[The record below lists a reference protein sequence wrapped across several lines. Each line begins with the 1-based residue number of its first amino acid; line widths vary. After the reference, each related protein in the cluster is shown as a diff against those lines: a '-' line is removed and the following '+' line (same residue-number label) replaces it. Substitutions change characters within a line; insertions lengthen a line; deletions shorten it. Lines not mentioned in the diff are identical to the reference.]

1 MNLDYFI
8 RVAVEEAV
16 KSDYKIN
23 VGCVIFDKGKLIS
36 KGHNC
41 RRHHRNLHPNFY
53 KYRGEIHAEMNAI
66 INAKRDL
73 KNTSILVVRVNN
85 QNQLRLSRPCSIC
98 MGYIDYIGFKNIFYS
113 ESSFPYIT
121 KL

>member
-1 MNLDYFI
+1 MDIDLFI
-8 RVAVEEAV
+8 KIAMEEAE
-16 KSDYKIN
+16 KSDYKIKI
-23 VGCVIFDKGKLIS
+23 GCVIFDKGKFIS

-41 RRHHRNLHPNFY
+41 KRHHRSLHPTFY

-73 KNTSILVVRVNN
+73 KNTSLLVIRVNN
-85 QNQLRLSRPCSIC
+85 QNQFRLAKPCLMC
-98 MGYIDYIGFKNIFYS
+98 MKYIEHVGFKNIFYS
-113 ESSFPYIT
+113 NNSFPYIV